1 MLQIKCKF
9 NHNWEVKRLRN
20 YIIKRLLLLVPIIMI
35 VAVIAFFITNLMPGD
50 PVRVILGNMA
60 TEQEVNRL
68 NQSLGFDQP
77 LLVRFFS
84 WLQQIIRG
92 DLGDSLYLNAPVAQI
107 LIQRM
112 KPTFLIAV
120 TGEILGVTAGILLGI
135 LAAVKHRKLLDQLAI
150 TASLFGISIPSFW
163 LALILMFLFSVK
175 LRWLPVSGYESFA
188 EAGLASFKYII
199 LPAVTLAFMQAG
211 LIARMTRS
219 AMLDTLKQD
228 YIRTAKSKGLPGQII
243 VFKHAL
249 KNSMLPVITVIG
261 HNFAVLLGGT
271 WIVETIFVI
280 PGTGF
285 LAINAI
291 MRRDIPVIQSC
302 IIFVA
307 VIYIILN
314 LLVDLS
320 YAFLNPKIRYN

>member
-1 MLQIKCKF
+1 M
-9 NHNWEVKRLRN
+9 RN
-20 YIIKRLLLLVPIIMI
+20 YIIKRLLLLIPIIFI

-60 TEQEVNRL
+60 TEAEVARLEENLGL
-68 NQSLGFDQP
+68 NQP
-77 LLVRFFS
+77 LIIRFFR
-84 WLQQIIRG
+84 WLASIIKG
-92 DLGDSLYLNAPVAQI
+92 DFGDSLYLNAPVSKI
-107 LIQRM
+107 LLQRLR
-112 KPTFLIAV
+112 PTFLIAL
-120 TGEILGVTAGILLGI
+120 TAEMLGVTAGLLLGI
-135 LAAVKHRKLLDQLAI
+135 LAAVKHRKFLDQFSI
-150 TASLFGISIPSFW
+150 SLSLLGISIPSFW
-163 LALILMFLFSVK
+163 LALMLMYVFSVK
-175 LRWLPVSGYESFA
+175 LGWFPVSGYEPIT
-188 EAGLASFKYII
+188 EAGFGTLRYII

-219 AMLDTLKQD
+219 AMLETLNQD
-228 YIRTAKSKGLPGQII
+228 YIRTAKSKGLSIKTI

-285 LAINAI
+285 MAINAI
-291 MRRDIPVIQSC
+291 MRRDIPVIQAS

-307 VIYIILN
+307 VIYVILN
-314 LLVDLS
+314 LFVDLS